1 MPRLLSAP
9 PKPLLRRP
17 LNPNRLFLPRALR
30 EAIPDLPTCIG
41 RDLELE
47 ALSGRVVNAFFTG
60 KCVQLELLGAET
72 GKLKGKFPLRVSL
85 SVEAARVLAKSLNK
99 LADQAESAAYQA

>member
-1 MPRLLSAP
+1 MPTLLSAP
-9 PKPLLRRP
+9 SKPTLRRR
-17 LNPNRLFLPRALR
+17 LNPNRIFLPRALR

-47 ALSGRVVNAFFTG
+47 ALSGRVTNRVFVG

-72 GKLKGKFPLRVSL
+72 GKLTGKFPLRVSL
-85 SVEAARVLAKSLNK
+85 SVEAARVLAESLNK
-99 LADQAESAAYQA
+99 LADQAENTASQA